1 MRNHLLPF
9 PQPKMETR
17 VRVIG
22 VLYSIY
28 IIICIKDSSVTRL
41 CDYRANPLEAS
52 VYARC
57 QRFARNL
64 HVSRNKQLIC
74 YI

>member
-1 MRNHLLPF
+1 MGTIRMTRYPVRIVCNMFSWNDEYNLRVYMRNHLLPI

-28 IIICIKDSSVTRL
+28 IIICI
-41 CDYRANPLEAS
+41 
-52 VYARC
+52 
-57 QRFARNL
+57 
-64 HVSRNKQLIC
+64 
-74 YI
+74 